1 MKKALI
7 IVDVQPTFCEGGEL
21 GVAGG
26 NAVAERIADYVN
38 AHRGE
43 YEYIATTQDWH
54 IEPGSHWS
62 EQPDYVDTWPVHGK
76 AGTPGAELHPAI
88 AALHVE
94 HHFKKG
100 QYSPSYSGFEGYEDN
115 TDSIP
120 SREQVASDMATGR
133 TLAVALESAGIECVD
148 VVGLAESHCV
158 KETALDARKLG
169 LEVHV
174 IENLTEWRRDCSAG
188 VFMRWCGAFRRVKS
202 PPMGRLRLWPE
213 RHATRVLSAM
223 PCIRILSRV

>member
-62 EQPDYVDTWPVHGK
+62 EQPDYVDTWPV
-76 AGTPGAELHPAI
+76 
-88 AALHVE
+88 

-174 IENLTEWRRDCSAG
+174 IENLTEPVSEELGIAARRQMLSAG
-188 VFMRWCGAFRRVKS
+188 V
-202 PPMGRLRLWPE
+202 
-213 RHATRVLSAM
+213 
-223 PCIRILSRV
+223 ILD

>member
-7 IVDVQPTFCEGGEL
+7 IVDVQPTFAKARTGCSRWQCRRGTYRGLRECASRRVRIHRNHAGLAYRARLTLVGATRL
-21 GVAGG
+21 CGYVARARQG
-26 NAVAERIADYVN
+26 R
-38 AHRGE
+38 
-43 YEYIATTQDWH
+43 
-54 IEPGSHWS
+54 
-62 EQPDYVDTWPVHGK
+62 
-76 AGTPGAELHPAI
+76 TPGAELHPAI

-148 VVGLAESHCV
+148 VVGLADRTVSRKPRWTPV
-158 KETALDARKLG
+158 SLDLKCMSSK
-169 LEVHV
+169 
-174 IENLTEWRRDCSAG
+174 T
-188 VFMRWCGAFRRVKS
+188 
-202 PPMGRLRLWPE
+202 
-213 RHATRVLSAM
+213 
-223 PCIRILSRV
+223 

>member
-76 AGTPGAELHPAI
+76 AGTPGANFI
-88 AALHVE
+88 
-94 HHFKKG
+94 
-100 QYSPSYSGFEGYEDN
+100 QRSP
-115 TDSIP
+115 
-120 SREQVASDMATGR
+120 RCM
-133 TLAVALESAGIECVD
+133 
-148 VVGLAESHCV
+148 
-158 KETALDARKLG
+158 
-169 LEVHV
+169 
-174 IENLTEWRRDCSAG
+174 
-188 VFMRWCGAFRRVKS
+188 
-202 PPMGRLRLWPE
+202 
-213 RHATRVLSAM
+213 
-223 PCIRILSRV
+223 

>member
-1 MKKALI
+1 MTKALI
-7 IVDVQPTFCEGGEL
+7 VVDVQPTFCEGGEL

-38 AHRGE
+38 AHRSE
-43 YEYIATTQDWH
+43 YAYIATTQDWH
-54 IEPGSHWS
+54 IEPGAHWS
-62 EQPDYVDTWPVHGK
+62 AEPDFVDTWPKHGA
-76 AGTPGAELHPAI
+76 AGTLNAELHPAI
-88 AALHVE
+88 KALNIE

-158 KETALDARKLG
+158 KETALGARKLG

-174 IENLTEWRRDCSAG
+174 IENLTEPVSEELGIAARRQMSEAG
-188 VFMRWCGAFRRVKS
+188 
-202 PPMGRLRLWPE
+202 
-213 RHATRVLSAM
+213 
-223 PCIRILSRV
+223 IILD

>member
-88 AALHVE
+88 AALHVAS
-94 HHFKKG
+94 F
-100 QYSPSYSGFEGYEDN
+100 QEG
-115 TDSIP
+115 T
-120 SREQVASDMATGR
+120 VF
-133 TLAVALESAGIECVD
+133 AVIFGV
-148 VVGLAESHCV
+148 
-158 KETALDARKLG
+158 
-169 LEVHV
+169 
-174 IENLTEWRRDCSAG
+174 RR
-188 VFMRWCGAFRRVKS
+188 
-202 PPMGRLRLWPE
+202 
-213 RHATRVLSAM
+213 
-223 PCIRILSRV
+223 IRG